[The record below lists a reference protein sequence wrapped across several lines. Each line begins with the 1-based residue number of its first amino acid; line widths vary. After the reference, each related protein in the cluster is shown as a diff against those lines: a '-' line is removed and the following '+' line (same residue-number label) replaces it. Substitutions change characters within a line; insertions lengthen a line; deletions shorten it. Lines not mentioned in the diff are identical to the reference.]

1 MSNKPVEVGIA
12 RPLNIQVSS
21 ADVIDGLI
29 VEGTVTVI
37 NGGVDTVGGFVGL
50 DYCGGHQGSVVDAE
64 IQLGVLALVDGESF
78 LIQ

>member
-1 MSNKPVEVGIA
+1 M
-12 RPLNIQVSS
+12 
-21 ADVIDGLI
+21 
-29 VEGTVTVI
+29 I

-78 LIQ
+78 LIR